1 MTCRF
6 GIVPDGAEEPAAVF
20 QDLEDAMMWG
30 LEKFGPEKFCIRQCT
45 MAQVSADDGLD
56 EGNEDETD
64 LLQAVN

>member
-6 GIVPDGAEEPAAVF
+6 GIVPDGSDEPAAVF
-20 QDLEDAMMWG
+20 QDLEDAMMWA

-45 MAQVSADDGLD
+45 LAEVHV
-56 EGNEDETD
+56 DETND